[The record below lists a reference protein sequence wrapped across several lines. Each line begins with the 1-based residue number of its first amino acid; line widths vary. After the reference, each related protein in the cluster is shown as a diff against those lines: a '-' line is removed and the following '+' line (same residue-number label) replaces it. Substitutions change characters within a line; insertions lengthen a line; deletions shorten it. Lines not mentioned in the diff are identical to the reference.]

1 MGAVRR
7 WPSRLWEREARLRGI
22 QIEGRVTFLGRP
34 ILSRAAGSTLILAGE
49 NEIYSSTRCTG
60 LGNIQPCVLRTLAP
74 GARLELERGV
84 GLSGAAIC
92 AGVSIVIG
100 EGTLIG
106 AGALIFDNDFHR
118 PEGAFGWADD
128 VTASARP
135 IRIGRGCFIG
145 ARAIVMKGVTMGDRS
160 AVAAGAVVTSHVP
173 AGMIALGNP
182 ARMWPWDA
190 ARAAASEA

>member
-7 WPSRLWEREARLRGI
+7 WPSRLWEWEARARGI
-22 QIEGRVTFLGRP
+22 EIRGPVTFLGRP
-34 ILSRAAGSTLILAGE
+34 VLTRADGSTFILAGE
-49 NEIYSSTRCTG
+49 NEIHSSTRCTG

-74 GARLELERGV
+74 GARLELGRGV

-92 AGVSIVIG
+92 AAGSIVIG
-100 EGTLIG
+100 AGTLIG

-118 PEGAFGWADD
+118 PVGEAGWDD
-128 VTASARP
+128 DAAASARP

-160 AVAAGAVVTSHVP
+160 AVAAGAVVTSAVP
-173 AGMIALGNP
+173 AGMIAMGNP
-182 ARMWPWDA
+182 ARMWPWGA
-190 ARAAASEA
+190 VTT